1 MIRNIW
7 RRSAP
12 WLILAALGLGVRTAP
27 SQTNPDMKHEPTGT
41 LQVDMR
47 KLWED
52 HVSWTRM
59 YIVSATSN
67 LPDKAATLDRLLRN
81 QDDIGNAVKPF
92 YGDSAG
98 RKLTELLKDHIRI
111 AGEVVD
117 AAAKSDNAK
126 VQDASKRWTANA
138 DQIAVFL
145 SGANPANWPVDD
157 LKKMLHTHL
166 DLTTQEATAY
176 LKKDWKGSIETY
188 DKVHDQALMM
198 ADALSSG
205 IMKQFPQKVM

>member
-1 MIRNIW
+1 MTATTW
-7 RRSAP
+7 RRGSA
-12 WLILAALGLGVRTAP
+12 WLALTAIAFTLP
-27 SQTNPDMKHEPTGT
+27 APAQMSPEPHGT

-67 LPDKAATLDRLLRN
+67 LPDKGPTLDRLMKN
-81 QDDIGNAVKPF
+81 QEDIGNAIKPF
-92 YGDSAG
+92 YGDTAA
-98 RKLTELLKDHIRI
+98 RKLTDLLKEHIRI

-117 AAAKSDNAK
+117 AAAKSDNPR
-126 VQDASKRWTANA
+126 VEDAAKRWNANG
-138 DQIAVFL
+138 DQIATFL
-145 SGANPANWPVDD
+145 SGANPAHWPVND
-157 LKKMLHTHL
+157 LKKMLRDHL

-176 LKKDWKGSIETY
+176 IRKDWKGSIEAY
-188 DKVHDQALMM
+188 DKAREQVLMM